1 MGLLPVLLST
11 LSSIL
16 AYTLLAAGV
25 HKLYT
30 IGNDLSEIKK
40 LLQDRTAKRH
50 NTPELDVETILRE

>member
-1 MGLLPVLLST
+1 LGLLPVLLST
-11 LSSIL
+11 LTSIL

-40 LLQDRTAKRH
+40 MLRDRAGERG
-50 NTPELDVETILRE
+50 TPALNVDAILRE